1 MKIILETI
9 VEGISTLK
17 DGSLKVVLSTQEVD
31 SSTAASLFHFR
42 NKFVKTLISDT
53 NVSTIEEEL
62 IDKTS
67 LVGGKKPKSQ
77 SSRLRAVL
85 FRLHEQTESDLE
97 FESWYQNKMNEIID
111 FYKSKLEN

>member
-17 DGSLKVVLSTQEVD
+17 DGSLKLVLSTQEVD

-62 IDKTS
+62 VDKQE

-77 SSRLRAVL
+77 SSRLRAVF
-85 FRLHEQTESDLE
+85 FRLHEQQGIDIDYDV
-97 FESWYQNKMNEIID
+97 WYKNEMEKIIVH
-111 FYKSKLEN
+111 YKEKLE